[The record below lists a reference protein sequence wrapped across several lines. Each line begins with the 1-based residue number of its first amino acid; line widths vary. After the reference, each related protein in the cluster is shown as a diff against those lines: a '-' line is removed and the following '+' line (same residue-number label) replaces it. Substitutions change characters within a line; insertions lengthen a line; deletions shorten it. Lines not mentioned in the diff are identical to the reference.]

1 MTEAKRDQF
10 LCEARIKCRKRVEK
24 HREMRKVSKSQPRE
38 VSSSYRTKSTLRIS
52 AIKMRKSLP
61 LARNNKIEVINYV
74 IHGFDKEEQKAILC
88 KRWETKK
95 SNGKNISP
103 DVVQAVENFYQKDDI
118 SRMSPNVKDCRLILN
133 KLTGKKETTQIRH
146 LVYNMSEVYALF
158 LLDFAKIVGE

>member
-1 MTEAKRDQF
+1 
-10 LCEARIKCRKRVEK
+10 
-24 HREMRKVSKSQPRE
+24 
-38 VSSSYRTKSTLRIS
+38 
-52 AIKMRKSLP
+52 MRKSLP